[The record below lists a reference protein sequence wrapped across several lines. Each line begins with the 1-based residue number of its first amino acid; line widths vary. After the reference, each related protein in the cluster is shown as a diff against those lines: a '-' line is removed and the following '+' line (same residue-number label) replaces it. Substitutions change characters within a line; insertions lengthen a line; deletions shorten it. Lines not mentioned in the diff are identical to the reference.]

1 MSKGYIFLCWMFL
14 CCGCGTSGVDDPI
27 LKKISQKQALEEF
40 QTFRSILKSSH
51 PSLHLYSSEKKLNFL
66 MDSIENTLT
75 KDQSLSDLYNKYFFI
90 TNEIGCSHTLLNL
103 PEDTYDSLLNMPFF
117 FPFPVKLIDSK
128 LLVNA
133 TDQSLTEG
141 TEIMTINGTAVKDI
155 LQKIARYEAV
165 EGFHRPTQ
173 SKLAA
178 ESFALNYF
186 LVFGKRSMF
195 NLASRDT
202 SGKEI
207 FTTVYPITLNEWNDT
222 RDGKV
227 YYYDRTA
234 CDYDLSINEE
244 RKYALMRIATFEFNG
259 SERQSAF
266 ENFCSNSFELLHL
279 RKDINN
285 LVIDMREN
293 LGGSLYNSSLLFSY
307 LSKEEFKEFEYAES
321 KIRAIEQAEYLDKSF
336 LTGEKETINTKLTK
350 EFSSLSPRRYF
361 RMADSM
367 IERWS
372 PQQHSFKGNI
382 FVITNSTVCSAA
394 SYFSVM
400 VKNSGRGKIIGEETA
415 GGSYSGNGFTNLGY
429 ILPYSKIK
437 LVFPYVHLVYSYK
450 EKKNRGTGLI
460 PDFEV
465 PDSYES
471 FRKNVDRQ
479 LLFIRDSLIGKIQ
492 TK

>member
-1 MSKGYIFLCWMFL
+1 MSKGYIFFYCFFL
-14 CCGCGTSGVDDPI
+14 FCGCGPSDIDDPI
-27 LKKISQKQALEEF
+27 LKKISQKQAVEEF

-51 PSLHLYSSEKKLNFL
+51 PSLNLYNTEKKLNFL
-66 MDSIENTLT
+66 LDSVENSITQ
-75 KDQSLSDLYNKYFFI
+75 DQTLSDLYSKYYSI
-90 TNEIGCSHTLLNL
+90 ANEIGCSHTLLNL
-103 PEDTYDSLLNMPFF
+103 PDATYDSLLNRSFF
-117 FPFPVKLIDSK
+117 FPFPVKLIDGK

-133 TDQSLTEG
+133 TGQSLVQG
-141 TEIMTINGTAVKDI
+141 TEIMTINGNPAKEI
-155 LQKIARYEAV
+155 LNKIARYETV
-165 EGFHRPTQ
+165 EGLHRATQ

-178 ESFALNYF
+178 EAFALNYF
-186 LVFGKRSMF
+186 LAFGKKSMF
-195 NLASRDT
+195 NLATRDT
-202 SGKEI
+202 AGKESVI
-207 FTTVYPITLNEWNDT
+207 SVYPITLNEWNDT

-244 RKYALMRIATFEFNG
+244 KKYALMRIATFSYDGIEQ
-259 SERQSAF
+259 QSAF

-293 LGGSLYNSSLLFSY
+293 MGGSLYNSSLLFSY

-321 KIRAIEQAEYLDKSF
+321 KIRAIEQPEYLDKSF
-336 LTGEKETINTKLTK
+336 STGEKETINRKLIE
-350 EFSSLSPRRYF
+350 EFSSLSGNHYF

-367 IERWS
+367 IDRWS
-372 PQQHSFKGNI
+372 PQKYSFKGNI
-382 FVITNSTVCSAA
+382 FVITNSNVSSAA

-415 GGSYSGNGFTNLGY
+415 GGNYSGNGFTNLNY

-437 LVFPYVHLVYSYK
+437 LIFPYVHLVYSYK
-450 EKKNRGTGLI
+450 EKKNRGTGLL

-471 FRKNVDRQ
+471 FRENLDRQ
-479 LLFIRDSLIGKIQ
+479 LLFIRDSLIGKNSN
-492 TK
+492 